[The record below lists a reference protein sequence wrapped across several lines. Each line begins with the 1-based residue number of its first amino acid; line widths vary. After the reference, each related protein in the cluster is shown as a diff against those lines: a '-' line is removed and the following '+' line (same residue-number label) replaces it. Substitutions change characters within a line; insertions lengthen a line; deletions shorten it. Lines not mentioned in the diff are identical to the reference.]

1 MMKTAFFSGKNE
13 IVILNKPMPEVM
25 PGEVLVKVAYCGL
38 CGSEK
43 RIARSGFDKCVPGHE
58 ISGVVEYSAGTI
70 GKFEKGM
77 EVLIYLSNYCGKCPA
92 CKNGNT
98 SQCIDRRGLI
108 GWSFD
113 GGYAEYT
120 VVPEHMVF
128 PLNGISLRFGVLAL
142 DTIGTAFHGLRFGNI
157 QNDQSVLVIGCGPIG
172 LGALT
177 ILKNHFGIKRL
188 YAADISSYHLNLA
201 QNIGAIPLPVDIEDT
216 AGSIKKQINGF
227 VDTVVEVVG
236 VDATVAAAMKV
247 VKPDGHII
255 LIGEPEK
262 ELILT
267 RSTDWVLKDFSLI
280 NTWYFP
286 VNEITENIK
295 FIKSYKTEIDKLIT
309 HEYPIE
315 KMTEAFDL
323 FCKGETG
330 KVLINL

>member
-1 MMKTAFFSGKNE
+1 MKTAFFSGENK
-13 IVILNKPMPEVM
+13 IVILDKPIPKVM

-43 RIARSGFDKCVPGHE
+43 RIVKSGFDRCVPGHE
-58 ISGVVEYSAGTI
+58 ISGVVEYSTDTI
-70 GKFEKGM
+70 AKFEKGM
-77 EVLIYLSNYCGKCPA
+77 EVLIYLSNYCGKCSA
-92 CKNGNT
+92 CKSGNT
-98 SQCIDRRGLI
+98 SQCVDRRGLI

-128 PLNGISLRFGVLAL
+128 PLNGIPLRFGVLAL

-177 ILKNHFGIKRL
+177 ILKNHFCIKQL

-201 QNIGAIPLPVDIEDT
+201 KNIGAIPLQVDIEDT

-236 VDATVAAAMKV
+236 VNTTVAAAMKM
-247 VKPDGHII
+247 VKPGGHII

-295 FIKSYKTEIDKLIT
+295 FIKTYKTEIDKLIT

-315 KMTEAFDL
+315 KMTEAFAL

>member
-1 MMKTAFFSGKNE
+1 MKTAFFSGNN
-13 IVILNKPMPEVM
+13 VVTILDKPKPDVK
-25 PGEVLVKVAYCGL
+25 PGEVLIKVAHCGL

-43 RIARSGFDKCVPGHE
+43 RVVRSGFDKCVPGHE
-58 ISGVVEYSAGTI
+58 IYGVVEYSAGMMN
-70 GKFEKGM
+70 KFEKGT
-77 EVLIYLSNYCGKCPA
+77 EVLIYLLNYCGKCPA

-108 GWSFD
+108 GWSFN

-142 DTIGTAFHGLRFGNI
+142 DTIGTAFHGLRLGNI
-157 QNDQSVLVIGCGPIG
+157 QSDQSVLVIGCGPIG

-177 ILKNHFGIKRL
+177 ILKNHYNIKRL
-188 YAADISSYHLNLA
+188 YAADVSSYHLNLA
-201 QNIGAIPLPVDIEDT
+201 KNIGAIPLRVDPEDT
-216 AGSIKKQINGF
+216 AGSVAKQINGF

-236 VDATVAAAMKV
+236 INTTVAAAMKV
-247 VKPDGHII
+247 VKPGGHVI

-267 RSTDWVLKDFSLI
+267 RSTDWVLKDFSII

-286 VNEITENIK
+286 VNEIAENIK
-295 FIKSYKTEIDKLIT
+295 FIKDYEPEVEKLIT

-315 KMTEAFDL
+315 KMTEAFEV
-323 FCKGETG
+323 FGKGETG